1 MTRFSTKAEYHAL
14 VDTASELFWLQWLLK
29 DLGMS
34 TSSATPLYCDNQSA
48 IYIAHNDIFH
58 ERIKHIKIDCHFIRY
73 YFVHGAIKL
82 FLVSSI

>member
-1 MTRFSTKAEYHAL
+1 
-14 VDTASELFWLQWLLK
+14 
-29 DLGMS
+29 MS

-48 IYIAHNDIFH
+48 IYIAHNNIFH